1 MKKLAIVGAGGHSK
15 VVAEIAQL
23 NGWTSLDFF
32 DDRWPTLT
40 QFSDYTVVGNIQSLY
55 KSIVDY
61 DGVIIAIG
69 NNEIRAKLYLTLVA
83 QDANFIS
90 LIHPRAIISTR
101 TKIGNGTVI
110 MANVVINPD
119 VVIGSNCIINSSSVI
134 EHDCFINDHV
144 HICPN
149 TALAGEVKVDK
160 KAWIGI
166 GSTVIQQINIGEN
179 VFVGAGST
187 VIHDIPNELKVVGTP
202 AREITNN

>member
-69 NNEIRAKLYLTLVA
+69 NNEIRAKLYLALVA

-110 MANVVINPD
+110 MANVVINPY
-119 VVIGSNCIINSSSVI
+119 VVIGNNCIINSSSVI

-149 TALAGEVKVDK
+149 TTLAGEVKVDK

>member
-55 KSIVDY
+55 QNLSDY

-69 NNEIRAKLYLTLVA
+69 NNEIRSKLYLDLMTQGA
-83 QDANFIS
+83 KFIS
-90 LIHPRAIISTR
+90 LIHPRAMISSR
-101 TKIGNGTVI
+101 TNIGNGTVI
-110 MANVVINPD
+110 MANAVVNPD
-119 VVIGSNCIINSSSVI
+119 VIIGNNCIINSSSVV
-134 EHDCFINDHV
+134 EHDCVVSDHV

-149 TALAGEVKVDK
+149 SALAGEVRVNK

-187 VIHDIPNELKVVGTP
+187 VIRDIPNELKVVGSP

>member
-23 NGWTSLDFF
+23 NEWTSLDFF

-40 QFSDYTVVGNIQSLY
+40 QFSDYIVVGNIQSLY
-55 KSIVDY
+55 KNIGDY

-69 NNEIRAKLYLTLVA
+69 NNEIRAKLYLALATQA
-83 QDANFIS
+83 ANFIS
-90 LIHPRAIISTR
+90 LIHPRAMISTR
-101 TKIGNGTVI
+101 AKIGHGTVI

-119 VVIGSNCIINSSSVI
+119 VVIGNNCIINSSSVI
-134 EHDCFINDHV
+134 EHDCFISDHV

-149 TALAGEVKVDK
+149 VALAGEVRVDK
-160 KAWIGI
+160 KTWIGI
-166 GSTVIQQINIGEN
+166 GSTVIQQINIGKN
-179 VFVGAGST
+179 VFVGAGTT

>member
-1 MKKLAIVGAGGHSK
+1 MNKLAIVGAGGHSK

-23 NGWTSLDFF
+23 NGWTLLDFF
-32 DDRWPTLT
+32 DDRWPALT

-55 KSIVDY
+55 KNHTDY

-69 NNEIRAKLYLTLVA
+69 NNEIREKVYLALINQEA
-83 QDANFIS
+83 IFIS
-90 LIHPRAIISTR
+90 LIHPRAIISSR
-101 TKIGNGTVI
+101 ANIGNGTVI
-110 MANVVINPD
+110 MANAVVNPD
-119 VVIGSNCIINSSSVI
+119 VIIGNNCIINSSSVI
-134 EHDCFINDHV
+134 EHDCIISDHV

-149 TALAGEVKVDK
+149 SALAGEVVVNKN
-160 KAWIGI
+160 AWIGI

-202 AREITNN
+202 AREIMNN